1 MGNLYDKTVDT
12 TNKLLANQNRG
23 YYKNNIRRMESKP
36 IFCTYYNISNADST
50 VSKGMGQVNDF
61 ISEKS
66 PVRYN
71 KINNVPIYAFKEF
84 NRETRKTDIK
94 GITIELDNEGLIP
107 SSFNPLTG
115 DFLIIAIP
123 SGPTLLFKV
132 TVADPTNVLQDPH
145 YRLRYTYYAALSKEP
160 EKFAQLDK
168 QCVNEYDFVLTN
180 VGDNKASLLDIG
192 TIAYIKRLVA
202 VFGKLNREYLE
213 AFYDDTN
220 NLLLHSHVCE
230 DNPEHPIDM
239 IYYSPLVV
247 EFQRRLRPI
256 MYEFTKTYS
265 QELILTHEDMTP
277 FSFED
282 SMYAD
287 LIYDDLTSFLGL
299 FMRFKPEYFDEG
311 GKYLTLMKWFPTD
324 RYMTTLNIYK
334 RPDTVVMCV
343 GLPSDKTAEYI
354 IKNSNNKPSNVR
366 KSEIDNFKK
375 AFEKKLDADSSI
387 IAHIQDIIE
396 NPKEILD
403 ICNEIVI
410 ENTLEYYMLMPIVLY
425 LLRNA
430 IEGSQRDPSY
440 LLDDAME
447 V

>member
-1 MGNLYDKTVDT
+1 MGNIYDKSVDT
-12 TNKLLANQNRG
+12 TNKLLASQNRR

-115 DFLIIAIP
+115 DFLIINIP
-123 SGPTLLFKV
+123 SGPIMLFKV
-132 TVADPTNVLQDPH
+132 TIADPTNVLQDPH
-145 YRLRYTYYAALSKEP
+145 YRIRFTYYAAYQKEP
-160 EKFAQLDK
+160 NKFIQLDK
-168 QCVNEYDFVLTN
+168 QCVKEYDFVLTN

-192 TIAYIKRLVA
+192 TVAYIKRLVA
-202 VFGKLNREYLE
+202 TFGRLNREYME
-213 AFYDDTN
+213 TFYDDTN
-220 NLLLHSHVCE
+220 NLLLYSHVCE

-256 MYEFTKTYS
+256 MYEFSKMYS
-265 QELILTHEDMTP
+265 QELILVHEDITP
-277 FSFED
+277 FTFEG

-287 LIYDDLTSFLGL
+287 LMYDDLTSFLGL
-299 FMRFKPEYFDEG
+299 FMRFKPEYLDEG
-311 GKYLTLMKWFPTD
+311 GKYLTYMKWFPAN
-324 RYMTTLNIYK
+324 RYLTALNAYK
-334 RPDTVVMCV
+334 RPDTVVMSL
-343 GLPSDKTAEYI
+343 GYPSDKTAEFI
-354 IKNSNNKPSNVR
+354 IKNSNNKPTNVR

-375 AFEKKLDADSSI
+375 TFEKSLDADSSI
-387 IAHIQDIIE
+387 IAYIQDIVE

-403 ICNEIVI
+403 ICDDIVV
-410 ENTLEYYMLMPIVLY
+410 ENSLEYHMLMPILLY